1 MSCVEKIE
9 CPKCGSGNLQ
19 VFEEEGK
26 HTGFCFNPK
35 CLSYIEDPYK
45 GRPEGWVPPKPRL
58 VKSPEE
64 RKAEIDDIS
73 DNWGVHD
80 LDSRGLKKQYLDY
93 FGVKVGVSE
102 QDGRTPTAAAFPI
115 RRKGELVSYKIRLL
129 DKRRMWSLGNGGKAD
144 MFGWDQAVSSGAPR
158 LIITEGEYDAIAAF
172 QVLKELNKDPKYAA
186 FNPAIVSL
194 PDGAGCASKVVQSR
208 LQEIKSTFRDVVL
221 AFDMDEAGEE
231 AASAVTKIL
240 PSAMRATL
248 PSKDANQCLIDGRSK
263 ALKNAL
269 LFKAE
274 TRKNTRLIY
283 GGSLR
288 DAARKEAPWGR
299 SFPFEPLT
307 RLTRGERYGETF
319 YWGSGVKMGKS
330 ELLNA
335 LAAHNILEHK
345 ERVFMA
351 KPEEANAKTYKLL
364 VGKAANRIF
373 HDPTIEFDYEA
384 FDKYEG
390 LIGDN
395 VAMLDLYQHLTWD
408 HVKGDVIHAAGEGYR
423 TVYLDPITN
432 FTNQMSS
439 GDANEALVSIAAEA
453 AAVAKDHQLAIHFF
467 CHLNAPPRGSEPHE
481 MGGKILSNQFAGSRA
496 MMRSCNYMFG
506 LEGNKNPDLSIEE
519 RNCRDIVL
527 LEDREYGQVG
537 RVPLYWD
544 NKTGAFNVR

>member
-1 MSCVEKIE
+1 MCI
-9 CPKCGSGNLQ
+9 
-19 VFEEEGK
+19 
-26 HTGFCFNPK
+26 
-35 CLSYIEDPYK
+35 
-45 GRPEGWVPPKPRL
+45 R
-58 VKSPEE
+58 
-64 RKAEIDDIS
+64 
-73 DNWGVHD
+73 
-80 LDSRGLKKQYLDY
+80 DS
-93 FGVKVGVSE
+93 
-102 QDGRTPTAAAFPI
+102 
-115 RRKGELVSYKIRLL
+115 
-129 DKRRMWSLGNGGKAD
+129 
-144 MFGWDQAVSSGAPR
+144 
-158 LIITEGEYDAIAAF
+158 
-172 QVLKELNKDPKYAA
+172 
-186 FNPAIVSL
+186 
-194 PDGAGCASKVVQSR
+194 
-208 LQEIKSTFRDVVL
+208 
-221 AFDMDEAGEE
+221 
-231 AASAVTKIL
+231 
-240 PSAMRATL
+240 
-248 PSKDANQCLIDGRSK
+248 
-263 ALKNAL
+263 
-269 LFKAE
+269 
-274 TRKNTRLIY
+274 
-283 GGSLR
+283 
-288 DAARKEAPWGR
+288 
-299 SFPFEPLT
+299 
-307 RLTRGERYGETF
+307 
-319 YWGSGVKMGKS
+319 
-330 ELLNA
+330 
-335 LAAHNILEHK
+335 
-345 ERVFMA
+345 
-351 KPEEANAKTYKLL
+351 AKTYKLL

-506 LEGNKNPDLSIEE
+506 LEGNKNPDLSVEE